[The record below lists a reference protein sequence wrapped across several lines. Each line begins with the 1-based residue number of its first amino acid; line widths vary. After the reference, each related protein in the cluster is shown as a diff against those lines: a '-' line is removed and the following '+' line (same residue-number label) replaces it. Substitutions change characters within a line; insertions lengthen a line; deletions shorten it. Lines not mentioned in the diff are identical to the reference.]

1 MNKLK
6 LLKLISSFCP
16 QIRVRKLE
24 KRLMMLL
31 LHSVVLEAEG
41 VEERGPDCELR
52 QLTNLKVFGD
62 AVLHVVS

>member
-1 MNKLK
+1 
-6 LLKLISSFCP
+6 
-16 QIRVRKLE
+16 
-24 KRLMMLL
+24 MMLL

-62 AVLHVVS
+62 AVLHVVSWKKSKSIDLNVSQNN